1 MFRRHPNVST
11 RSAFSTAK
19 LPPRVPTVLGLP
31 TNNGCASHKTSWA
44 FHAVTTGIFN
54 FSITSINSLCASP
67 RRIPVPAKIS
77 GRFAALIFSKIST
90 AVAAST
96 FGGISSAHS
105 DLSKCFRSS
114 VSTMAAWISNGTSNH
129 TGPPLPALL
138 KYNAFSK

>member
-1 MFRRHPNVST
+1 MQQKAKKRTKRPAST
-11 RSAFSTAK
+11 RKHSANCSKPPLPASAARPPGRTSETKAVWPAMSTKEA
-19 LPPRVPTVLGLP
+19 
-31 TNNGCASHKTSWA
+31 
-44 FHAVTTGIFN
+44 I
-54 FSITSINSLCASP
+54 SLCASP

-90 AVAAST
+90 AVDAST